1 MKIFR
6 IIFINAVFV
15 KRQIN
20 FCRKKKNYNSSKD
33 LEYKS
38 HPKHNKKLQ
47 NILMARSLFLGV
59 NILIDTEIKQQS
71 IGRSV

>member
-1 MKIFR
+1 M
-6 IIFINAVFV
+6 

-20 FCRKKKNYNSSKD
+20 FGRKKKNHNSSKD